1 MKNMNKRNFAGNLVR
16 ALLTCL
22 LACFAASALAQVS
35 LDDIAFAG
43 LPGEQFQI
51 DLRFSDTPPTPDIF
65 AIDRPARLTIDF
77 ANTRNNLKERR
88 YPLSFTG
95 ADSVTVLEA
104 QGRTRLVVNLATAVP
119 YTTSVKGNVLSVVVG
134 RNAGGGENSA
144 TLTNAAGQG
153 SRFVAPANTGKDIGK
168 VDFRRGENNSGMVVI
183 DLAKS
188 NISAKV
194 EQAGSRLNVEF
205 SNASLDPRDQ
215 VKLDVNDFGTPV
227 HDVSLYLQNGKVM
240 LQANVTGKYDYLAY
254 QTDRQYVLSITP
266 LAAAGTTLGGAAVTP
281 KGPNG
286 DRISITFQ
294 SIDVRAALQI
304 MADFNNFSLVVGNG
318 VNGMVTLRLDN
329 VPWDQA
335 LDMVLK
341 SNKLDKR
348 IEGSVMYV
356 APADEIAT
364 MEVNQLE
371 STKKVEELAPLVTEY
386 IPINYAQATDLVQ
399 LLQSSGSQG
408 GGGRGGQ
415 QQGGAAASAGNGGIL
430 SERGKATVDART
442 NTIIVQD
449 VEAVIGRVK
458 ALIAKLDVPVRQVL
472 IEARIVNAS
481 TSFSQGLGIRWGGAQ
496 TFPRAGDRFTLT
508 GGTVENSAQ
517 FGDSLSSYAQSINSA
532 VAGGTPLATALATAT
547 PPSVG
552 FPQSLVVDMG
562 VNAPTKLALG
572 YAGNNG
578 LLQLELSALESSG
591 NGEVIAQPKITTQDQ
606 QPANITSGVQIPY
619 QSAAGGTA
627 GGTTTTFIKAALTLD
642 VTPQITPEGRIIM
655 KLNIHQDSVVPGS
668 GAIPAIATNS
678 VETRVLVN
686 NGDTVVLGGV
696 YREEVT
702 TSTTKTPL
710 LGDIPYLGYLFKKKE
725 DNKTKTELLIFI
737 TPSIIT
743 DLH

>member
-1 MKNMNKRNFAGNLVR
+1 MKNMNKRNFAGNLVQ
-16 ALLTCL
+16 ALMVCL
-22 LACFAASALAQVS
+22 LACFAAPVLAQVS
-35 LDDIAFAG
+35 LDDITFAS

-51 DLRFSDTPPTPDIF
+51 DLRFSDTPPKPDIF
-65 AIDRPARLTIDF
+65 SIDKPARLTIDF

-95 ADSVTVLEA
+95 ADSATVLEA
-104 QGRTRLVVNLATAVP
+104 QGRTRLVINLTAAVP

-134 RNAGGGENSA
+134 RNAGAADSSA
-144 TLTNAAGQG
+144 TLTNAPGQG
-153 SRFVAPANTGKDIGK
+153 TRFVAPTSNSKDIGK
-168 VDFRRGENNSGMVVI
+168 VDFRRGENNAGMIVI
-183 DLAKS
+183 DLARS

-194 EQAGSRLNVEF
+194 DQIGSRLNVEF
-205 SNASLDPRDQ
+205 ANASLDPRDQ

-266 LAAAGTTLGGAAVTP
+266 VAAAVTNLGGGAVTP

-371 STKKVEELAPLVTEY
+371 SSKKVEELAPLVTEY

-399 LLQSSGSQG
+399 LLQSSGGQG
-408 GGGRGGQ
+408 GARGGQ
-415 QQGGAAASAGNGGIL
+415 QQGGAAASAGTGGIL

-496 TFPRAGDRFTLT
+496 TFPNAGDRFTLS
-508 GGTVENSAQ
+508 GTLASSVEFN
-517 FGDSLSSYAQSINSA
+517 DSLSSYAQAINSA
-532 VAGGTPLATALATAT
+532 VAGGTPLATALATNA
-547 PPSVG
+547 PKGVS
-552 FPQSLVVDMG
+552 FPGALAVDLG
-562 VNAPTKLALG
+562 VNAPSHIALG

-702 TSTTKTPL
+702 TSTSKTPL
-710 LGDIPYLGYLFKKKE
+710 LGDIPYVGSLFKKKE

-743 DLH
+743 DLR